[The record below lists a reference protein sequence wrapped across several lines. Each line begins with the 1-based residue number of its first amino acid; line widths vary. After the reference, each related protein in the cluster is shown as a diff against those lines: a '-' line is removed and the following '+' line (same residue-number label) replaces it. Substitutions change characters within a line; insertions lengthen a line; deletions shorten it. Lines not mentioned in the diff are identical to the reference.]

1 MMNVSKIFRQ
11 AAIGRYLSIC
21 VLLSVCLLTKAQD
34 GSLTVIGNLKGVPAE
49 MKMAELKS
57 VFMAERQRW
66 NDGTKVTIA
75 MIKST
80 TPLGKIISQRIY
92 SMSGDEVRGFWAGIS
107 FAGKFESPVTFNT
120 VSELENFVSQN
131 PGAIAILD
139 KAPES
144 PEVRTVLIDGK
155 KAF

>member
-1 MMNVSKIFRQ
+1 MITSKFFTQ
-11 AAIGRYLSIC
+11 TTIGKYFSIC
-21 VLLSVCLLTKAQD
+21 LLLCAGLLVRAQD
-34 GSLTVIGNLKGVPAE
+34 ANLTVIGNVKGVPSE
-49 MKMAELKS
+49 LKMSELKS

-66 NDGTKVTIA
+66 TDGTKVIIA

-80 TPLGKIISQRIY
+80 TPLGKVISKRIY

-120 VSELENFVSQN
+120 VSELETYVAQN
-131 PGAIAILD
+131 PGTIAIMD

-144 PEVRTVLIDGK
+144 PEVKTILIDGK
-155 KAF
+155 KTF

>member
-1 MMNVSKIFRQ
+1 MKINKLFRQ
-11 AAIGRYLSIC
+11 TAIGKYFSIC
-21 VLLSVCLLTKAQD
+21 LLLSVSLLAKAQE
-34 GSLTVIGNLKGVPAE
+34 GTLTVIANVKGVPSE
-49 MKMAELKS
+49 LKMTELKS

-66 NDGTKVTIA
+66 SDGTKVIIA

-80 TPLGKIISQRIY
+80 TPLGKIISKRIY

-120 VSELENFVSQN
+120 VSELETFVAQN
-131 PGAIAILD
+131 PGTIAILD

-144 PEVRTVLIDGK
+144 PEVKTVMIDGK
-155 KAF
+155 KMF